1 MDNLLATDIQER
13 AKKLHIEEN
22 ACRAV
27 YLAETKG
34 HRDSGALETA
44 RMLFGAD
51 TRNFVVSLDEH
62 TIVIVKELKGA
73 ISDSSLEQ
81 TAHMLVDTLNAE
93 AMTSVRVAYGNPAKA
108 LKSVSQSF
116 KEARMALEVGKIFY
130 TDRTVVSYG
139 RLGLGRLIY
148 QLPVPLCELFMKE
161 TFKENIFQELDD
173 ETLMTIRRFFENDL
187 NISETARQMY
197 VHRNTLVYRLEK
209 LEKTIGLDIRKFEEA
224 LTFKIA
230 MMVESYLKYTRENP

>member
-1 MDNLLATDIQER
+1 
-13 AKKLHIEEN
+13 
-22 ACRAV
+22 
-27 YLAETKG
+27 
-34 HRDSGALETA
+34 
-44 RMLFGAD
+44 
-51 TRNFVVSLDEH
+51 
-62 TIVIVKELKGA
+62 
-73 ISDSSLEQ
+73 
-81 TAHMLVDTLNAE
+81 
-93 AMTSVRVAYGNPAKA
+93 
-108 LKSVSQSF
+108 
-116 KEARMALEVGKIFY
+116 
-130 TDRTVVSYG
+130 
-139 RLGLGRLIY
+139 
-148 QLPVPLCELFMKE
+148 MKE